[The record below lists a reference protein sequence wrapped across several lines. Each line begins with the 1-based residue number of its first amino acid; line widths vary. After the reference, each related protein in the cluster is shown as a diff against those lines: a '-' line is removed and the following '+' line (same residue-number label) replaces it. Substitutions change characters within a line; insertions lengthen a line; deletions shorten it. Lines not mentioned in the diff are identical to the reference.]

1 MGNGVDRVDI
11 RYMGRKSPPL
21 ATMSSGSLSL
31 YLATEYKRKVPY
43 LVEVR
48 SPLCHLGFLE
58 YDEKIC
64 LGMCAHG

>member
-31 YLATEYKRKVPY
+31 YLATEYKGKVPI
-43 LVEVR
+43 LGGSSE
-48 SPLCHLGFLE
+48 SPLPSGILRVR
-58 YDEKIC
+58 
-64 LGMCAHG
+64 